1 MSPRKQA
8 HQSSV
13 LRIIAG
19 RWKGR
24 RITIATDGIRP
35 TGDRVRET
43 LFNWLMPFVRDTRC
57 LDLFA
62 GTGALGIEALSRGAL
77 SVVFVERNRAAA
89 NAIRELLKELDGSA
103 ADSRAEIISVN
114 ALKLD
119 LAALGPFDIVFLD
132 PPFDGPHLQDLCTLL
147 EQSNALAPS
156 AHIYMEM
163 DRRQA
168 LPVLPAAWD
177 VSKEQ
182 TAGQVR
188 YALVSCSNEISVQE

>member
-62 GTGALGIEALSRGAL
+62 GTGALGIEALSRGAS

-89 NAIRELLKELDGSA
+89 NAIRELLKDLQGSA
-103 ADSRAEIISVN
+103 ADSRAEVISAN

>member
-1 MSPRKQA
+1 MSPRKQVR
-8 HQSSV
+8 QSS
-13 LRIIAG
+13 LIRIIAG

-24 RITIATDGIRP
+24 RITIVADGIRP

-43 LFNWLMPFVRDTRC
+43 LFNWLMPHIHNARC

-62 GTGALGIEALSRGAL
+62 GTGALGIEALSRGAG
-77 SVVFVERNRAAA
+77 SVVFAERNRPAAK
-89 NAIRELLKELDGSA
+89 AIRNMLKDLAGDEEYA
-103 ADSRAEIISVN
+103 RTKIITID

-119 LAALGPFDIVFLD
+119 LGAKGPFDIVFLD

-163 DRRQA
+163 DRRQD
-168 LPVLPAAWD
+168 LPELPTTWA

-188 YALVSCSNEISVQE
+188 YALVSCGNEISVQE